1 VSQDVVSHE
10 PFAGWAAL
18 AAVGALD
25 GAERTQFETHLA
37 AGCRECE
44 QRLKEFGAASAALA
58 WALPDA
64 GLPPRLRDRVMT
76 RVAAGELPAHRPP
89 AVWPR
94 PAPRFWLRAGGLVAA
109 GLVGFLAWGLYD
121 TRSALERQQASIGRL
136 ERELEGQRAVT
147 ALVSGTDTNAAILK
161 GTGAAERADGW
172 VAWSPTRKRGFV
184 VVHNL
189 PPLPAGRQYQVWVFA
204 GPASTPA
211 GVFDVDAIGHAALVV
226 EVGLDHPERFTI
238 TVEPAGG
245 QRTPSGPVV
254 MQSGQ
259 TG

>member
-1 VSQDVVSHE
+1 MSQDVASHE

-25 GAERTQFETHLA
+25 GVERTEFEAHVA
-37 AGCRECE
+37 AGCRECA
-44 QRLKEFGAASAALA
+44 QRLNEFGTAAAALA

-76 RVAAGELPAHRPP
+76 RVAAGRLPAHRPP
-89 AVWPR
+89 AAWPR
-94 PAPRFWLRAGGLVAA
+94 PAPRFWLGAGGLAAA

-147 ALVSGTDTNAAILK
+147 ALVSGTDTSAATLK

-172 VAWSPTRKRGFV
+172 VAWSPARKRGFV

-189 PPLPAGRQYQVWVFA
+189 PPLPAGRQYQVWALA
-204 GPASTPA
+204 GQASAPA

-226 EVGLDHPERFTI
+226 EVGLDRPERFTI

>member
-25 GAERTQFETHLA
+25 GDERTQFEAHLA
-37 AGCRECE
+37 AGCDECA
-44 QRLKEFGAASAALA
+44 QRLNEFGVAAAGLA

-64 GLPPRLRDRVMT
+64 GLPPGLRDRIMT
-76 RVAAGELPAHRPP
+76 RLSDGRVPANRPSAARPLPAR
-89 AVWPR
+89 
-94 PAPRFWLRAGGLVAA
+94 RFWLPVSGLAA
-109 GLVGFLAWGLYD
+109 AVLVGLLAWGLYD

-147 ALVSGTDTNAAILK
+147 ALVSGTDTSAATLK
-161 GTGAAERADGW
+161 GTAAAQRADGW
-172 VAWSPTRKRGFV
+172 VAWSPSRKRGFV

-189 PPLPAGRQYQVWVFA
+189 PPLAAGRQYQVWAVA
-204 GPASTPA
+204 GQASAPA
-211 GVFDVDAIGHAALVV
+211 GVFDVDAIGHAALLV
-226 EVGLDHPERFTI
+226 EIGLDRPERFTI

-245 QRTPSGPVV
+245 RRTPSGPVV
-254 MQSGQ
+254 MEGDRA
-259 TG
+259 G